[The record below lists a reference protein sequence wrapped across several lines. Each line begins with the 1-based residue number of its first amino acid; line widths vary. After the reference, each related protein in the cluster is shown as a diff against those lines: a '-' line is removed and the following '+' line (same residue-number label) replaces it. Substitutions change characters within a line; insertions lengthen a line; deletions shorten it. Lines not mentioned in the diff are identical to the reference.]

1 VTRRQLLAS
10 LRTDQVEDAIRRAEQ
25 RCAVELRVSIAG
37 LFWGS
42 PEGFA
47 RQAFRRLG
55 MAATSRRNGLL
66 VLIAPWHR
74 KVVIH
79 ADEGI
84 TARVDASVWS
94 STVAAVTA
102 AFRGGQFTE
111 GLVGALDGLAAALA
125 PHFPPVAGTANELP
139 DTVDRK

>member
-1 VTRRQLLAS
+1 VTRRRLLAS
-10 LRTDQVEDAIRRAEQ
+10 LRSQEVEDAIRQAER

-42 PEGFA
+42 PERLA
-47 RQAFRRLG
+47 HQAFARLG
-55 MAATSRRNGLL
+55 MAATRRRNGLL

-74 KVVIH
+74 KVVVH

-84 TARVDASVWS
+84 TARVDASLWS
-94 STVAAVTA
+94 NAVATLTS

-111 GLVGALDGLAAALA
+111 GLVAALDSLATALA
-125 PHFPPVAGTANELP
+125 PHFPPVAGAANELP
-139 DTVDRK
+139 DTVDRS

>member
-1 VTRRQLLAS
+1 MTRRRLLAS
-10 LRTDQVEDAIRRAEQ
+10 LRTAQVEEAIRQAER

-37 LFWGS
+37 LFWGN
-42 PEGFA
+42 PDRLA
-47 RQAFRRLG
+47 RQAFQRLG

-84 TARVDASVWS
+84 TARVDASLWS
-94 STVAAVTA
+94 SAIAGLTA
-102 AFRGGQFTE
+102 AFHDGRFTE
-111 GLVGALDGLAAALA
+111 GLVAALDGLATALA

-139 DTVDRK
+139 NTVDR

>member
-1 VTRRQLLAS
+1 VTRRRLLAS
-10 LRTDQVEDAIRRAEQ
+10 LRTEQVEDAIRRAEQ

-42 PEGFA
+42 PERFA
-47 RQAFRRLG
+47 RAAFERLG
-55 MAATSRRNGLL
+55 MGATRRRNGLL

-79 ADEGI
+79 ADQGI
-84 TARVDASVWS
+84 TARVDASLWS
-94 STVAAVTA
+94 GTLAAVTG